1 MATIAVFVVTQ
12 QYAAAAKTA
21 SAAFAYVVAGGA
33 VAGLINTGTLRGT
46 VMGAVDAALTFGIG
60 QNIKNPYALIA
71 AHSLKGGMLEAF
83 NGGDFGHGFITAGL
97 SKFVGMGVDKLT
109 VGDPM
114 KIVIEALAGGTV
126 SAATGG
132 DFANG
137 AVSAALQFAF
147 NQLMGGKFHEGKPVV
162 NEQCDG
168 CTLVPNKIDGKIISW
183 GWIGQADAVDHH
195 LAQESGAESLNDYRL
210 SENIGKGKAAGQIS
224 MRAGLGVGFR
234 IDFTTQL
241 DGHGNF
247 TTSQFLGVGL
257 ITGFDIS
264 STGQAGLGGG
274 EGFTVKASA
283 GLPKW
288 LGGSTPIGKNLRWS
302 CSVYENYSD
311 GTHGKIMVGADY
323 RLFRSLTW
331 VTPNIFVGKTW

>member
-1 MATIAVFVVTQ
+1 MAWAVG
-12 QYAAAAKTA
+12 
-21 SAAFAYVVAGGA
+21 GGA
-33 VAGLINTGTLRGT
+33 AIGLVNTGTLRGT
-46 VMGAVDAALTFGIG
+46 LHGAFQGLATFGIG
-60 QNIKNPYALIA
+60 KYIPLADNAFGNIA
-71 AHSLKGGMLEAF
+71 AHMMLGGMLEEM
-83 NGGDFGHGFITAGL
+83 NGGDFGHGMLSAGL
-97 SKFVGMGVDKLT
+97 SKIVGLGIAGLDVS
-109 VGDPM
+109 DPL
-114 KIVIEALAGGTV
+114 KIVLQGIAGGALAE
-126 SAATGG
+126 ADGG

-137 AVSAALQFAF
+137 AASFALQFAF

-168 CTLVPNKIDGKIISW
+168 CTLVPNIIDGKIISW
-183 GWIGQADAVDHH
+183 GWVGQADAVDHH
-195 LAQESGAESLNDYRL
+195 LAQDSGAASLKDYRL

-241 DGHGNF
+241 DGYGNF
-247 TTSQFLGVGL
+247 TTSKFLGVGL

-331 VTPNIFVGKTW
+331 VTPNVFVGKTW